1 MSKVVKDDNGY
12 HVQHNGISYPFK
24 DDKAEQVIEKYKNY
38 PVSSVAVEVL
48 GSSAIW
54 GEDLTQLPKFA
65 DAVQKN
71 VDNIVKGI

>member
-1 MSKVVKDDNGY
+1 M
-12 HVQHNGISYPFK
+12 
-24 DDKAEQVIEKYKNY
+24 IEEYKNH
-38 PVSSVAVEVL
+38 PLSAIAAAVL